1 MINNFSPVSLPW
13 RDTLRKFDRGEFPG
27 LVFKKQNTNNV
38 NQSLYFR
45 EIPGEVVTLKENS
58 NGFFFRNYQC

>member
-27 LVFKKQNTNNV
+27 LVFKKAKQNLTTMKK
-38 NQSLYFR
+38 LP
-45 EIPGEVVTLKENS
+45 ETK
-58 NGFFFRNYQC
+58 